1 MLKFLHINQTVQL
14 ISVQFVV
21 NLYLCICNRQDLLMK
36 LQQNFIF
43 VVIEIV
49 QCLKRLLNNIK
60 QKHNVNNKND
70 YYIINFF
77 FNFFF

>member
-1 MLKFLHINQTVQL
+1 MLKFLHINQIVQL

-21 NLYLCICNRQDLLMK
+21 NLCLYICNKQDLLMK

-60 QKHNVNNKND
+60 QKHNVNDNKTSFL
-70 YYIINFF
+70 IQF
-77 FNFFF
+77 